1 MITVSISGRK
11 ATLLKTEDLPTGND
25 SSIKVNL
32 IFSDSDPIWE
42 NARKF
47 AVFYAVTP
55 KGLKKSLPAVITEND
70 ECYIPGKIISTP
82 YSKVEI
88 GVTAAYEDGSSVS
101 TNNVFLNK
109 TGPGAGGDSVYD
121 CDEQPV
127 NKNDFE
133 EFLADLAASVDSE
146 IVDLQSGLK
155 EFEPILKCLAMD
167 CNGNLQVNGEST
179 LDYSQWFH
187 LMSRQSE
194 MFSVNQ
200 YWDLLQ
206 YETFEEK
213 PLPDTGEICK
223 MMKVVD
229 LKPKTQDGDTVFVKS
244 ACGNHIYQEDVESL
258 AGFIPEINIVYPL
271 IHFWQYHLPAPEEN
285 EERVC
290 AYAIFETYDGT
301 TYSLSRYYSSD
312 HETWVVELDIS
323 NIEGTYVYSWEDTSL
338 LEKDGYVY
346 LKDGEKVERE
356 NWPKGWPF
364 ALDVKC
370 VEIQYPEKL
379 SRIFF
384 DHWAINDHP
393 PGRYVFDSKIDRW
406 KRKTDDVICCKITVA
421 KDSLGW
427 DNRKTIIK
435 RGCVPSD
442 EIDLCALKSK
452 VKFSVVDQ
460 GYGYIT
466 IEASEPLTEDVK
478 VSLTI
483 RNTVERN
490 DTYGLWSEW

>member
-1 MITVSISGRK
+1 
-11 ATLLKTEDLPTGND
+11 
-25 SSIKVNL
+25 
-32 IFSDSDPIWE
+32 
-42 NARKF
+42 
-47 AVFYAVTP
+47 
-55 KGLKKSLPAVITEND
+55 
-70 ECYIPGKIISTP
+70 
-82 YSKVEI
+82 
-88 GVTAAYEDGSSVS
+88 
-101 TNNVFLNK
+101 
-109 TGPGAGGDSVYD
+109 
-121 CDEQPV
+121 
-127 NKNDFE
+127 
-133 EFLADLAASVDSE
+133 
-146 IVDLQSGLK
+146 
-155 EFEPILKCLAMD
+155 
-167 CNGNLQVNGEST
+167 
-179 LDYSQWFH
+179 
-187 LMSRQSE
+187 MSRQSE
-194 MFSVNQ
+194 TFQVKQ

-206 YETFEEK
+206 YDASEEK
-213 PLPDTGEICK
+213 VDPETGEK
-223 MMKVVD
+223 YTQMKIVD
-229 LKPKTQDGDTVFVKS
+229 LKPKTQDGDTVFVQS
-244 ACGNHIYQEDVESL
+244 ACGNYIRQNQIEEL
-258 AGFIPEINIVYPL
+258 MGFIPELNIVYPL
-271 IHFWQYHLPAPEEN
+271 IHFWQNKLPAPEEN

-290 AYAIFETYDGT
+290 AYAVFETYDGI

-312 HETWVVELDIS
+312 YGTWVVELDIS
-323 NIEGTYVYSWEDTSL
+323 NLEGTYVYSWEDTSL
-338 LEKDGYVY
+338 LEKGCYVY

-406 KRKTDDVICCKITVA
+406 KRSVDDVICCNLNVA
-421 KDSLGW
+421 KASLSW
-427 DNRKTIIK
+427 DNRKTIVK

-442 EIDLCALKSK
+442 EINLSALKSK

>member
-55 KGLKKSLPAVITEND
+55 KGLKKRLPAVITEND

-206 YETFEEK
+206 YDASEEK
-213 PLPDTGEICK
+213 IDPKTGEK
-223 MMKVVD
+223 YTQLKTVD
-229 LKPKTQDGDTVFVKS
+229 LKPKTLDGDTVFVRG
-244 ACGNHIYQEDVESL
+244 ACGNYIRQNQIEEL
-258 AGFIPEINIVYPL
+258 MGFIPELNIVYPF

-312 HETWVVELDIS
+312 HETWVIELDIS

-370 VEIQYPEKL
+370 IEIQYPEKL

-384 DHWAINDHP
+384 DRWPMNDHP
-393 PGRYVFDSKIDRW
+393 PGRYVFDSKLDRW
-406 KRKTDDVICCKITVA
+406 KRNVGDSICRNLTVS
-421 KDSLGW
+421 KDSLSW
-427 DNRKTIIK
+427 DNRKTFIE
-435 RGCVPSD
+435 RGCIPSD
-442 EIDLCALKSK
+442 EINLSAPKSK

-466 IEASEPLTEDVK
+466 IEASEPLTEDVQLY
-478 VSLTI
+478 LTVV
-483 RNTVERN
+483 NTVERN